1 MIMGLGAAIAYTKG
15 MRGKEMVVGYGV
27 WSALPGLIG
36 DGFGFFFWCCRSKV
50 GMAVS
55 QAYRPYEEL

>member
-1 MIMGLGAAIAYTKG
+1 MAVGAAIAYTKG
-15 MRGKEMVVGYGV
+15 MRGKELVVGYGL
-27 WSALPGLIG
+27 WSELPSLIR
-36 DGFGFFFWCCRSKV
+36 DGFGFVFWCCRRKV